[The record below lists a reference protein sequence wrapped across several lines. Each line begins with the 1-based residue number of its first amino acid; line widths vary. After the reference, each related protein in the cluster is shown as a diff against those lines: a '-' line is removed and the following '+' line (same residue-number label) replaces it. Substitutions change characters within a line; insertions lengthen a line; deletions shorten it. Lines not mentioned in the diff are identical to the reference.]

1 MLLMNV
7 AVRVSVYRQRRG
19 QWRLRGHRRGGFQ
32 REGEHPER
40 QRASVLPRLPL
51 HEEWVASPNHY
62 PAGLQSTT
70 RVVVAS
76 VLQAFLCFPL
86 VFFLLFMST
95 LNCIFL
101 TNVVF
106 HVLFPLS
113 PDDACLGVGGSNNI
127 NKHPLCLP
135 LSGGLMIPWR
145 RRWCVLKDETFMWF
159 RAKQDSVK
167 SGWLYKKG
175 GGMSTLSRRNWKMRW
190 FVLRESKLMY
200 FENDTEEKLKGTI
213 DVRTAK

>member
-1 MLLMNV
+1 M
-7 AVRVSVYRQRRG
+7 
-19 QWRLRGHRRGGFQ
+19 
-32 REGEHPER
+32 
-40 QRASVLPRLPL
+40 
-51 HEEWVASPNHY
+51 
-62 PAGLQSTT
+62 
-70 RVVVAS
+70 
-76 VLQAFLCFPL
+76 
-86 VFFLLFMST
+86 
-95 LNCIFL
+95 
-101 TNVVF
+101 
-106 HVLFPLS
+106 S